1 MSETPRTLRT
11 GGFDAFFAAGR
22 RIETPMLDAVIDVV
36 ELGRLALPSGRLAAC
51 DPSVVWDL
59 EPFTIGLPPGEHA
72 VELAVA
78 DIATFNGVPQQARK
92 VAAAR
97 VVIAPEAATTWEMAV
112 VAGQDTASLNGDL
125 YFGYGV
131 DAGTGAFLDADA
143 AKALDRINDADGLDD
158 ALTTARAGA
167 LGVLVGD
174 TESGLNVA
182 AFPSGWGNGVYP
194 TWVGRS
200 DDGRV
205 VSVVTDFHVL

>member
-22 RIETPMLDAVIDVV
+22 RIETPTLDAVIEVV

-51 DPSVVWDL
+51 DPSVVWEL
-59 EPFTIGLPPGEHA
+59 EPFTAELPPGDHP

-78 DIATFNGVPQQARK
+78 DVATVNGVPQQARK

-97 VVIAPEAATTWEMAV
+97 VVIAAEAAASWEMAV
-112 VAGQDTASLNGDL
+112 VAGQDTASLSGDL

-131 DAGTGAFLDADA
+131 DAGIGAFLDAEA
-143 AKALDRINDADGLDD
+143 AKALDRINDADELDG
-158 ALTTARAGA
+158 ALATAREGDLGA
-167 LGVLVGD
+167 LVGD

-194 TWVGRS
+194 TWVGRAA
-200 DDGRV
+200 DGRV
-205 VSVVTDFHVL
+205 VSVVTDFHVF